1 MSENMAE
8 KHMPIIENDY
18 DSEDFV
24 FVQRNEVLT
33 DKEYADTSYLK
44 DVWSHFKRNKGAVI
58 GMERGIS
65 RQICAMAKARERMA
79 SIILLQ
85 AVR

>member
-1 MSENMAE
+1 MSENMAD

-44 DVWSHFKRNKGAVI
+44 DVWSHFKKNNLTVNNRVVD
-58 GMERGIS
+58 R
-65 RQICAMAKARERMA
+65 
-79 SIILLQ
+79 
-85 AVR
+85 